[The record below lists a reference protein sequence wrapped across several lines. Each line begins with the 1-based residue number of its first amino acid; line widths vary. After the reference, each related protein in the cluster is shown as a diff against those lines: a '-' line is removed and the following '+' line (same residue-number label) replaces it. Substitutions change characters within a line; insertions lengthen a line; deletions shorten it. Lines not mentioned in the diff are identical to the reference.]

1 MRLIIATFLAL
12 SISFS
17 SYATSGPG
25 RDNPIVTLEKVGEAK
40 YQLKYLTK
48 PEGKVTVKIKNEKNH
63 IVYRD
68 VISSDKLF
76 FKNYDLKNL
85 GFGSYQFEIL
95 ETESGRHEDFEVNLA
110 PNHKSSRYH
119 VNKRILDRKSI
130 AILVSNLDETEKTLK
145 IFDKGIVIHEESFSG
160 RDFGKKFTFENLVD
174 LKNITF
180 EIKDKEGFSR
190 YISVR

>member
-1 MRLIIATFLAL
+1 MRLIIATILAL

-17 SYATSGPG
+17 SYATSGPD

-48 PEGKVTVKIKNEKNH
+48 PEGKVTVNIKNEKNR

-68 VISSDKLF
+68 VISSEKLF

-95 ETESGRHEDFEVNLA
+95 ETESGRSEDFEVSLV
-110 PNHKSSRYH
+110 PHQKSSRFH
-119 VNKRILDRKSI
+119 VNKRILDKNSI

-145 IFDKGIVIHEESFSG
+145 IFDRGKVIHEESFSS
-160 RDFGKKFTFENLVD
+160 RDFGKKFTFEKQKD

-180 EIKDKEGFSR
+180 EFKDKEGFSK
-190 YISVR
+190 YISAR